1 MTQNEQLKM
10 IIRHHQNKNFSLR
23 SREKQKYKPPTGG
36 KYYALYVKMNL
47 NKVLHLKSKIYMTIF
62 LFFQGILPRMAHN
75 LRVMKQWTAD
85 IYM

>member
-10 IIRHHQNKNFSLR
+10 IIRHHQNKKLLFEIKR
-23 SREKQKYKPPTGG
+23 KQKYKPPTGG

-75 LRVMKQWTAD
+75 LCRNEAMD
-85 IYM
+85 SR

>member
-1 MTQNEQLKM
+1 MTQNEELKI
-10 IIRHHQNKNFSLR
+10 IIRHHQNKKLLFEIKR
-23 SREKQKYKPPTGG
+23 KQKYKPPTGG

-75 LRVMKQWTAD
+75 LCRNEAMD
-85 IYM
+85 SR